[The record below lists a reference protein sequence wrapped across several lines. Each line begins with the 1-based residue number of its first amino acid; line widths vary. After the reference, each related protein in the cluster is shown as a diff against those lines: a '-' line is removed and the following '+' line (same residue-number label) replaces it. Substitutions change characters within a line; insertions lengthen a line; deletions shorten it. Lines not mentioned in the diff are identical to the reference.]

1 MRAIEVK
8 LPKPCKS
15 CGWERFQNR
24 TECLSCI
31 RIKEKEK
38 AKVKKIKE
46 KEKAV
51 IRKVRTTQKKRF
63 SRSNLVKEADR
74 VFSLYVRKRDRGDT
88 CITCWVNWD
97 ESFQCWH
104 FMSRRHLST
113 RWMERNAHGQCP
125 KCNLWGAGE
134 QYTHGKWIDGM
145 YWEWTADLITRLA
158 NEFTQVT
165 DDEIIGYIQ
174 KYYELLGEECSPKK
188 YFLSYQ
194 LWL

>member
-31 RIKEKEK
+31 RKKEKEK
-38 AKVKKIKE
+38 AKIKKVKE

-88 CITCWVNWD
+88 CITCGANWD

-158 NEFTQVT
+158 NEVTQVT
-165 DDEIIGYIQ
+165 DEEIIGYIQ

-188 YFLSYQ
+188 YFLSYR